1 MPTVAGYYVPQEIF
15 DKKERQYHSYLDKC
29 AWQDTRKDAQWLCS
43 RKAHYG
49 GYCYQHAKKLTG
61 FYEPTRTH

>member
-15 DKKERQYHSYLDKC
+15 DKKKQQNHASLDKC
-29 AWQDTRKDAQWLCS
+29 AEETRNGQLCS
-43 RKAHYG
+43 RNTHYG